1 MENMKSVPAIEKAIA
16 ILDYLEDKYE
26 GATLSE
32 ISTSL
37 GLAKSTTHGILKTLT
52 KFNLLTLKG
61 NDSRFVLGPK
71 FLSYA
76 FSAEKSLDIIQ
87 VAYPYMV
94 ELRDQINETVK
105 ISVKNKNLAV
115 VISKIE
121 AQKEYHATSRIGAQ
135 FPLHAGAAGKVL
147 LAYSPTSE
155 IEHYL
160 ESNLEKYTDYT
171 IVDPA
176 LLRKELQEVVKKG
189 FAEDRGER
197 FPNVR
202 ALACPLFDYKKE
214 VVAAISVPY
223 LATPDEEA
231 EKQRVLTS
239 LIEFAQK
246 ISEALGYRY

>member
-1 MENMKSVPAIEKAIA
+1 MKAVPAIEKAIA

-32 ISTSL
+32 ICSHL
-37 GLAKSTTHGILKTLT
+37 GFAKSTTHGILKTLQQ
-52 KFNLLTLKG
+52 FNLLTLKG

-87 VAYPYMV
+87 VAYRFMV
-94 ELRDQINETVK
+94 ELRDRINETVK
-105 ISVKNKNLAV
+105 ISVKNKNVAV

-147 LAYSPTSE
+147 LAYSPTPE

-160 ESNLEKYTDYT
+160 ESDLEKYTDST
-171 IVDPA
+171 IVDPS
-176 LLRKELQEVVKKG
+176 LLRKELQEVVEKG
-189 FAEDRGER
+189 YAEDRGER
-197 FPNVR
+197 FPNIR
-202 ALACPLFDYKKE
+202 AIACPIFDFKKE

-223 LATPDEEA
+223 LVTPDEEA

-239 LIEFAQK
+239 LLESAKK
-246 ISEALGYRY
+246 ISEALGYRQ